1 MIKDNTTL
9 KWTTDLK
16 NDIQRINKTINAI
29 RIQVDD
35 GIDRLRLLEKER
47 DDILMKCL
55 GECDE

>member
-9 KWTTDLK
+9 KWTTDLR
-16 NDIQRINKTINAI
+16 NDIQRINKTINAV

-47 DDILMKCL
+47 DNILMKCL

>member
-16 NDIQRINKTINAI
+16 NDIQRINKIINTV
-29 RIQVDD
+29 RVQVDE

>member
-9 KWTTDLK
+9 KWTTDLR
-16 NDIQRINKTINAI
+16 NDIQRINKIINAV

-47 DDILMKCL
+47 DNILMKCL

>member
-1 MIKDNTTL
+1 MIKDNTTP

-16 NDIQRINKTINAI
+16 NDIQRINKIINTV
-29 RIQVDD
+29 RVQVDD

-47 DDILMKCL
+47 DNILMKCL

>member
-1 MIKDNTTL
+1 MIKDNTTP

-16 NDIQRINKTINAI
+16 NDIQRINKAINAT

-35 GIDRLRLLEKER
+35 GIERLRLLEKER

-55 GECDE
+55 GECDG

>member
-1 MIKDNTTL
+1 MIKDNTTP

-16 NDIQRINKTINAI
+16 NDIQRINKAINAT

>member
-47 DDILMKCL
+47 DNILMKCL

>member
-1 MIKDNTTL
+1 MIKDNTTP

-16 NDIQRINKTINAI
+16 NDIQRINKTINAT

>member
-1 MIKDNTTL
+1 MIKDNTTP

-47 DDILMKCL
+47 NNILMKCL

>member
-1 MIKDNTTL
+1 MIKDNTTP

-16 NDIQRINKTINAI
+16 NDIQRINKAINSI

-35 GIDRLRLLEKER
+35 GIERLRLLEKER

-55 GECDE
+55 GECDG

>member
-16 NDIQRINKTINAI
+16 NDIQRINKIINTV
-29 RIQVDD
+29 RVQVDE
-35 GIDRLRLLEKER
+35 GIDRLKLLEKER

>member
-1 MIKDNTTL
+1 MIKDNTTP

-47 DDILMKCL
+47 DNILMKCL

>member
-47 DDILMKCL
+47 DDILIKCL

>member
-1 MIKDNTTL
+1 MIKDNTTP

-47 DDILMKCL
+47 NDILIKCL

>member
-1 MIKDNTTL
+1 MIKDNTTP

-16 NDIQRINKTINAI
+16 NDIQRINKIINTV
-29 RIQVDD
+29 RVQVDE

-47 DDILMKCL
+47 NNILMKCL

>member
-1 MIKDNTTL
+1 MIKDNTTP

-35 GIDRLRLLEKER
+35 GIDRLKLLEKER
-47 DDILMKCL
+47 EDILMKCL

>member
-1 MIKDNTTL
+1 MIKDNTTP

-16 NDIQRINKTINAI
+16 NDIQRINKTINTV
-29 RIQVDD
+29 RVQVDE

-47 DDILMKCL
+47 DNILMKCL

>member
-1 MIKDNTTL
+1 MIKDNTTP

-16 NDIQRINKTINAI
+16 NDIQRINKIINTV
-29 RIQVDD
+29 RVQVDE

-47 DDILMKCL
+47 DNILMKCL